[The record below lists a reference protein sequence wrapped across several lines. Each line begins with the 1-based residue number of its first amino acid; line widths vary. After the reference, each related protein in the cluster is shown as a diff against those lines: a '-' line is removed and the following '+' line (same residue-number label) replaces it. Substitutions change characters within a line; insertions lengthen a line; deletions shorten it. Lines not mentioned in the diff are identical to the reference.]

1 MDPSDR
7 ESLNAAPVFT
17 EQYFILN
24 KKKEVKVFFF
34 IPIKRFVTFIIYI
47 NIVVSIAS
55 FVSEFLTFYN
65 YDGKWTEPYFYLMGS
80 YSIIAL
86 P

>member
-1 MDPSDR
+1 MDPIHR
-7 ESLNAAPVFT
+7 ESLNAAPILT
-17 EQYFILN
+17 EHYFIKN
-24 KKKEVKVFFF
+24 KKKEEKVLFFV
-34 IPIKRFVTFIIYI
+34 PIKRFITFIIYI
-47 NIVVSIAS
+47 NIFDSIAS

-65 YDGKWTEPYFYLMGS
+65 FKGKWTEPYFYLVGS